1 MVASSSLRG
10 RVPGQLAMSEIVAA
24 QRTTPTRSRVAKF
37 FGASPLEPRTRPL
50 YRAALGELL
59 VGDTLDHL
67 GPEWDVLHV
76 VPVDED
82 GRDIDHLVIGPPGVF
97 TLTTENMLGDEVWIG
112 GETMLVD
119 NKHRDDILAA
129 KTLAETA
136 SGLLSTASGRT
147 VTVEPILVLVN
158 PKRLVLREQPSGLI
172 VVSSKHLLR
181 WLKSLDRTLEGED
194 VANISDVADRNSTWL
209 AAVAPLEDT
218 PQLNRDFGEL
228 REQVRRATRVRI
240 AWGILAFAILCTV
253 IWVSTV
259 LFVEHLMSH

>member
-24 QRTTPTRSRVAKF
+24 QRTTPTRPPLAKF

-50 YRAALGELL
+50 YRAALGELV

-67 GPEWDVLHV
+67 GPDWDVLHV

-119 NKHRDDILAA
+119 NKSRDDILAA
-129 KTLAETA
+129 KKLAETA
-136 SGLLSTASGRT
+136 SELLSTASGQP
-147 VTVEPILVLVN
+147 VKVEPILVLVN
-158 PKRLVLREQPSGLI
+158 PKRLVLREQPSGLV
-172 VVSSKHLLR
+172 VVSSKQLLR
-181 WLKSLDRTLEGED
+181 WLKGLDRTLEGID
-194 VANISDVADRNSTWL
+194 VATISDVADRNTTWR
-209 AAVAPLEDT
+209 AADTPLEDT

-228 REQVRRATRVRI
+228 REQVRRATRLRI
-240 AWGILAFAILCTV
+240 AWGILAFAILAAV
-253 IWVSTV
+253 VWVSTGV
-259 LFVEHLMSH
+259 IVEHLMAH